1 MPNLTTADGVLFY
14 LEGTQFA
21 ATDVQT
27 ITGGHSAFTHRV
39 TLRTPLPTGESSII
53 LKHAEGYIAVYEPMK
68 IEAERAVY
76 EYEALVAVSKSGLF
90 DSNSIVQTPKPL
102 HFHPE
107 TNTIFMTDLGAVK
120 TLTKVLTD
128 SLEGVHDGDNAESK
142 LKTACDLASAAGSA
156 LGDFVGR
163 FHNWSSLPEQ
173 AALRKR
179 FAQNIAATKQGLS
192 VHHDMAVRAATEFG
206 TMEPWLTDLIEAER
220 QDATSLQDSLAIG
233 DLWLD
238 NVLVSQ
244 APEHGGLR
252 LYVIDWERAMPAPP
266 EFDVGEIT
274 GAATSFARRYGVREV
289 YPFVP
294 ALHRAYS
301 RHRTLDP
308 LKIARLAGIDTMGF
322 GTVLTWARDHTEELL
337 KQVTQEGQELL
348 RLSRDGDVS
357 TIRTKS
363 LVKDLFTSESQQV
376 V

>member
-1 MPNLTTADGVLFY
+1 MPNLTTADGVFSY
-14 LEGTQFA
+14 LEDTQFA
-21 ATDVQT
+21 AIDVQL
-27 ITGGHSAFTHRV
+27 ITGGHSAFTYRA
-39 TLRTPLPTGESSII
+39 TLRNPLPTGESSII
-53 LKHAEGYIAVYEPMK
+53 LKHAEGYIAVHEVMK

-76 EYEALVAVSKSGLF
+76 EYESLAAVSKSGLF
-90 DSNSIVQTPKPL
+90 DSNSIVQAPKPL
-102 HFHPE
+102 HFDPE

-128 SLEGVHDGDNAESK
+128 SLEGIHDGDNAESK
-142 LKTACDLASAAGSA
+142 LKAACDLASAAGSA

-179 FAQNIAATKQGLS
+179 FAQNVAGTKQCLS
-192 VHHDMAVRAATEFG
+192 IHHDMAVRAATMFG
-206 TMEPWLTDLIEAER
+206 TMEPWLADIIEEEKQHATGF
-220 QDATSLQDSLAIG
+220 QDGLAIG

-244 APEHGGLR
+244 GPEHGGLR
-252 LYVIDWERAMPAPP
+252 LYVIDWEMARPAPP
-266 EFDVGEIT
+266 EFDMGEIT

-301 RHRTLDP
+301 QHRTLDP

-322 GTVLTWARDHTEELL
+322 GTVLTWARDHTEEFL
-337 KQVTQEGQELL
+337 KQVTQEGYELL
-348 RLSRDGDVS
+348 RLSKDRDVDA
-357 TIRTKS
+357 IRTQS
-363 LVKDLFTSESQQV
+363 LVKELFAANPQQMI
-376 V
+376 